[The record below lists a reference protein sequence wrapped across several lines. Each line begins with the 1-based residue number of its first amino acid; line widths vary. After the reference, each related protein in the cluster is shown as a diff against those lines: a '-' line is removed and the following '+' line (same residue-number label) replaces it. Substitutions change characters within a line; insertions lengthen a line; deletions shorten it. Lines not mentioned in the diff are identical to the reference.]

1 MSTQHLV
8 DMRARL
14 APRDVAPSEAPPLS
28 GRIHSLESGGMVDG
42 PGIRF
47 VVFTQGCPLRCLY
60 CHNPDTQ
67 ALCDGREISVDALMA
82 EITKYRSY
90 MKFTGGGVTIT
101 GGEPLMQRD
110 FTAEVFRRC
119 QALGIHTTLDTSG
132 FASQSVAATV
142 LEHVDLVM
150 LCIKAFDPDIHTK
163 LTGVPR
169 EPSLRF
175 AEYLHSIHKPTWIRF
190 VLVPGI
196 TDQPQNVEGL
206 AKFLAPMSNIE
217 KVEILPFHKMGEYKW
232 ERMGFDYELKDTPS
246 PTAAQV
252 QKVVDTF
259 RQYNLTV
266 EI

>member
-1 MSTQHLV
+1 MQHLATL
-8 DMRARL
+8 RNRL
-14 APRDVAPSEAPPLS
+14 ASIPLVAADAPEIT

-60 CHNPDTQ
+60 CHNPDAQ
-67 ALCDGREISVDALMA
+67 GACDGREMTVNALMA
-82 EITKYRSY
+82 EISKYRSY

-110 FTAEVFRRC
+110 FTSEVFRRC

-132 FASQSVAATV
+132 FAHQSVAAQV
-142 LEHVDLVM
+142 LQHVDLTM
-150 LCIKAFDPDIHTK
+150 LCIKAFDAGTHTR

-196 TDQPQNVEGL
+196 TDSPREVERL
-206 AKFLAPMSNIE
+206 AQFLAPMDNIE
-217 KVEILPFHKMGEYKW
+217 KVEILPFHKLGEFKW
-232 ERMGFDYELKDTPS
+232 ERLGLNYELKETPS
-246 PTAAQV
+246 PTAAQLQAV
-252 QKVVDTF
+252 ANIF
-259 RQYNLTV
+259 RQHKLTAD
-266 EI
+266 I

>member
-8 DMRARL
+8 DMRARM
-14 APRDVAPSEAPPLS
+14 AASVESSSEALPIT

-67 ALCDGREISVDALMA
+67 ALHDGREMSVDALMA
-82 EITKYRSY
+82 EIIKYRSY
-90 MKFTGGGVTIT
+90 MKFTGGGVTLT
-101 GGEPLMQRD
+101 GGEPLIQRD
-110 FTAEVFRRC
+110 FTREVFRRC
-119 QALGIHTTLDTSG
+119 QELGIHTTLDTSG
-132 FASQSVAATV
+132 FAHQSVAADV
-142 LEHVDLVM
+142 LQYVDLVM
-150 LCIKAFDPDIHTK
+150 LCIKAFDPTTHTR

-175 AEYLHSIHKPTWIRF
+175 AEYLHSINKKTWIRF

-196 TDQPQNVEGL
+196 TDSVENVEGL
-206 AKFLAPMSNIE
+206 AQFLAPMTNIE

-246 PTAAQV
+246 PSAAQV
-252 QKVVDTF
+252 QQVVETF
-259 RQYNLTV
+259 RKYNLTV
-266 EI
+266 DV

>member
-1 MSTQHLV
+1 MQRLA
-8 DMRARL
+8 DIPLRL
-14 APRDVAPSEAPPLS
+14 APRPVAPADGGGLK

-67 ALCDGREISVDALMA
+67 ALWDGREMSVEALMT
-82 EITKYRSY
+82 EISKYRSY

-101 GGEPLMQRD
+101 GGEPLIQRD
-110 FTAEVFRRC
+110 FTREVFRRC

-132 FASQSVAATV
+132 FAHQSVAASV
-142 LEHVDLVM
+142 LEHVDLAM
-150 LCIKAFDPDIHTK
+150 LRIKAFDPDTHLK

-175 AEYLHSIHKPTWIRF
+175 AEYLHSIQKKTWIRF

-196 TDQPQNVEGL
+196 TDSAANVQGL

-217 KVEILPFHKMGEYKW
+217 KVDILPFHKMGEYKW
-232 ERMGFDYELKDTPS
+232 DRMGFDYELKDTPA

-252 QKVVDTF
+252 QQVVDIF
-259 RQYNLTV
+259 RQHNLTV
-266 EI
+266 EV

>member
-1 MSTQHLV
+1 MQNLTNLRS
-8 DMRARL
+8 RL
-14 APRDVAPSEAPPLS
+14 ATIPLAAADAPPLT

-60 CHNPDTQ
+60 CHNPDAQ
-67 ALCDGREISVDALMA
+67 GLCDGREMTVDALMT
-82 EITKYRSY
+82 EISKYRSY

-110 FTAEVFRRC
+110 FVSEVLRRC

-132 FASQSVAATV
+132 FASQSVAAAV
-142 LEHVDLVM
+142 LAHVDLAM
-150 LCIKAFDPDIHTK
+150 LCIKAYDEETHAR

-175 AEYLHSIHKPTWIRF
+175 AEYLQSIDKPTWIRF

-196 TDQPQNVEGL
+196 TDSAANVEGL
-206 AKFLAPMSNIE
+206 ARFLAPMRNIE
-217 KVEILPFHKMGEYKW
+217 KIEILPFHKMGEFKW
-232 ERMGFDYELKDTPS
+232 ERLGLSYELKDTPS

-252 QKVVDTF
+252 QQVADVF
-259 RQYNLTV
+259 RHHNLTV
-266 EI
+266 DA

>member
-1 MSTQHLV
+1 MQ
-8 DMRARL
+8 RL
-14 APRDVAPSEAPPLS
+14 ADIPLRLAARPVAAADGGGLK

-67 ALCDGREISVDALMA
+67 ALWDGREMSVDALML
-82 EITKYRSY
+82 EISKYRSY

-101 GGEPLMQRD
+101 GGEPLIQRD
-110 FTAEVFRRC
+110 FSREVFRRC
-119 QALGIHTTLDTSG
+119 QEMGIHTTLDTSG
-132 FASQSVAATV
+132 FAHQNVAAAV

-150 LCIKAFDPDIHTK
+150 LCIKAFDADTHLK

-175 AEYLHSIHKPTWIRF
+175 AEYLHSINKPTWIRF

-196 TDQPQNVEGL
+196 TDSAANVQGL
-206 AKFLAPMSNIE
+206 AKFLAPMTNIE
-217 KVEILPFHKMGEYKW
+217 KVDILPFHKMGEYKW
-232 ERMGFDYELKDTPS
+232 ERMGFDYELKDTPAPS
-246 PTAAQV
+246 AAQV
-252 QKVVDTF
+252 QQVMDIF
-259 RQYNLTV
+259 RQHNLTV
-266 EI
+266 EV

>member
-142 LEHVDLVM
+142 LAHVDLVM

-206 AKFLAPMSNIE
+206 AKFLAPMTNIE

-232 ERMGFDYELKDTPS
+232 ERMGFDYELKDTPA